1 MPETRQEVKLRNL
14 CPTTTTSKLWWW
26 QDPRDPRL
34 TSLRSV
40 YRSFFPNYCLAA
52 KIEADQLETIMIL
65 QIHVSVCSGL
75 HFLLHVYLILVMLII
90 FLIKQIFMNGL
101 ALS

>member
-14 CPTTTTSKLWWW
+14 CPTITTSKLWWW

-40 YRSFFPNYCLAA
+40 YEKIFPNYYLAA
-52 KIEADQLETIMIL
+52 KIQTDQLVTIIIL
-65 QIHVSVCSGL
+65 QIHVSVCSML
-75 HFLLHVYLILVMLII
+75 HFLIDAYLY
-90 FLIKQIFMNGL
+90 
-101 ALS
+101 